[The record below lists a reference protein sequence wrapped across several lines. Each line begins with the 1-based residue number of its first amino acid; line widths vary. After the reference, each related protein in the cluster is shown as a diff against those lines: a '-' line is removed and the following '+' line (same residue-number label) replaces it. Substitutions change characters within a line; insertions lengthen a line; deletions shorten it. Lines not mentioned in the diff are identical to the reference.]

1 MKTSRREFLHQ
12 AACGSCLAIAGSSLL
27 FLESCSSS
35 SNVLTYDTNTFSIP
49 KSEFATMPNIVVK
62 HKNAGR
68 ILVKQI
74 SDSEYESISLVC
86 THSGGK
92 VEEVGDGLKC
102 SLHGSTFD
110 KNGKLLG
117 GKAQKDLPVY
127 PTSAEGDNVVVKVS

>member
-1 MKTSRREFLHQ
+1 MSTKKIIKD
-12 AACGSCLAIAGSSLL
+12 A
-27 FLESCSSS
+27 
-35 SNVLTYDTNTFSIP
+35 DSI
-49 KSEFATMPNIVVK
+49 
-62 HKNAGR
+62 
-68 ILVKQI
+68 LKQIEHHNNLYYNLDAPII

-92 VEEVGDGLKC
+92 VNEVGDGLKC